1 MHRERHNGMQSF
13 RVVNPDPEMPVPL
26 TPDQFRSE
34 SGRLMIPTPPTS
46 ERHLYDGHL
55 SDLRRRRA
63 SGQVVDSDG
72 DRRCEGQ
79 GSMTA
84 PVESGRRRMAATF
97 PKKEHGATGG
107 AVIKAR
113 QT

>member
-1 MHRERHNGMQSF
+1 F
-13 RVVNPDPEMPVPL
+13 RVVNPDPEMPVLL

-46 ERHLYDGHL
+46 ERHLSDGHL
-55 SDLRRRRA
+55 SDLRRRRV
-63 SGQVVDSDG
+63 SGQDVDSDG

-84 PVESGRRRMAATF
+84 PVASGRRRMAA
-97 PKKEHGATGG
+97 PKKEHGTTGG
-107 AVIKAR
+107 AVRSHAEA
-113 QT
+113 TGCHSEA